1 MRFLPFAIAAT
12 ALLAT
17 TPALATNVY
26 VTTGTGLDTA
36 TISAGNPLSWTFT
49 ATPPYATFQAGVFAL
64 RMEAGTSYGIRLE
77 LVDFTNSTV
86 LDSMTLSANDVSS
99 AGGND
104 LSYERIVFN
113 LAGPF
118 SFATGDSYQLTLSV
132 TDNPAVDPDTGG
144 YTVRGSLDMFQY
156 VEGEA
161 PTAIALATGPV
172 SVDTPEPAAALV
184 MAAALLGLAG
194 IRRRTA

>member
-1 MRFLPFAIAAT
+1 MRFFPIAIAAT

-36 TISAGNPLSWTFT
+36 IISAGNPLSWTFT
-49 ATPPYATFQAGVFAL
+49 AMPPYATFQAGVFAM
-64 RMEAGTSYGIRLE
+64 RMEAGTRLE
-77 LVDFTNSTV
+77 LFDIANSTV
-86 LDSMTLSANDVSS
+86 LDSMTLSAGDVGT

-161 PTAIALATGPV
+161 PTAIALATGPAL
-172 SVDTPEPAAALV
+172 VDTPEPAAALV

-194 IRRRTA
+194 SRRRAA